1 MSFQVPEKP
10 AKPALVGLDWSK
22 LKETLNPNFDWDAA
36 VQAVLSRRYTLKKVW
51 GLFNSLLIYS

>member
-1 MSFQVPEKP
+1 MPYFFISFQVPEKP

-36 VQAVLSRRYTLKKVW
+36 VQAVLSRRYTLKKV
-51 GLFNSLLIYS
+51 

>member
-1 MSFQVPEKP
+1 MENGSICHQLLSP

-36 VQAVLSRRYTLKKVW
+36 VQAVLSRRYTLKKV
-51 GLFNSLLIYS
+51 